1 MTTTGAPI
9 SESHRSESQRSES
22 QRSELRFVFMHINR
36 LLLLRD
42 CYSQNLHTVVFAVKS
57 NQIKKTNKSKGFV
70 VNKIV

>member
-9 SESHRSESQRSES
+9 SESHRSES

-42 CYSQNLHTVVFAVKS
+42 CYSQNLHTVVFFQSKATKLKKRTKVKDS
-57 NQIKKTNKSKGFV
+57 
-70 VNKIV
+70 